1 MSESQNTRRQ
11 VEKFY
16 SAAVQKQSKGCGSC
30 CLPDPKGVTAKLAGY
45 DPNDL
50 AKLPAEAVVNSFG
63 CGNPLAF
70 AGVDKGETVL
80 DLGSGAGIDL
90 LLAAEL
96 VGPKGRVIGVD
107 MTDAMIE
114 KARANIEAAGHA
126 NVDLRKGIIEEIPLE
141 DGEADW
147 VISNCVINLSPDKP
161 RVFAEIV
168 RVLKPGGRM
177 RVSDIVVEEMPEW
190 LRGSEALYN
199 SCVAGAISE
208 DEYLDGLSA
217 AGLGDAKVIERYHYE
232 GAQLEAFIASELPEG
247 DAALD
252 KFEELSRDEAIKR
265 IANEMAGKVWSAKIQ
280 ARKT

>member
-1 MSESQNTRRQ
+1 
-11 VEKFY
+11 
-16 SAAVQKQSKGCGSC
+16 
-30 CLPDPKGVTAKLAGY
+30 
-45 DPNDL
+45 
-50 AKLPAEAVVNSFG
+50 
-63 CGNPLAF
+63 
-70 AGVDKGETVL
+70 
-80 DLGSGAGIDL
+80 
-90 LLAAEL
+90 

-217 AGLGDAKVIERYHYE
+217 AGLEDAKVIERYHYE
-232 GAQLEAFIASELPEG
+232 GAQLEAFIASELSEG

-252 KFEELSRDEAIKR
+252 KFEELSRDEAVIR
-265 IANEMAGKVWSAKIQ
+265 IASEMAGKVWSAKIQ
-280 ARKT
+280 ARKI